1 MDWDLE
7 NENLKLEGMIHIYE
21 KEIDKLQEENKELE
35 KENLLLKRRL
45 RFYQS
50 EEESRVGR
58 E

>member
-7 NENLKLEGMIHIYE
+7 NENLKLVGMIHIYE

-35 KENLLLKRRL
+35 KEVLLLKRRL